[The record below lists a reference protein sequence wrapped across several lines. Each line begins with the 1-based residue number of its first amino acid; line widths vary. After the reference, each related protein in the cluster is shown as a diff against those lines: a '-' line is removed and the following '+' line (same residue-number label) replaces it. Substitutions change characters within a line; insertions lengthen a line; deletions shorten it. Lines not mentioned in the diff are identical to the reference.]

1 MTRPGSGV
9 GWEFTKGHIGS
20 WDTRRRRHW
29 SYSVIARTGR
39 GEREYTTMA
48 AGLAVDVIRKLKKFG
63 EAERGDF
70 AKTWLNQSTSG
81 KKRKNFDISKHR
93 GFGQAGQGED
103 IVLTA
108 NGSWM

>member
-1 MTRPGSGV
+1 VAMTRPGSGV

-20 WDTRRRRHW
+20 WDTRCRRHW
-29 SYSVIARTGR
+29 SYGVIARTGR

-48 AGLAVDVIRKLKKFG
+48 AGLAVVVIRKLKKFG

-81 KKRKNFDISKHR
+81 KKRKTLIFPNIGDLGK
-93 GFGQAGQGED
+93 QAKGKT
-103 IVLTA
+103 L
-108 NGSWM
+108 S